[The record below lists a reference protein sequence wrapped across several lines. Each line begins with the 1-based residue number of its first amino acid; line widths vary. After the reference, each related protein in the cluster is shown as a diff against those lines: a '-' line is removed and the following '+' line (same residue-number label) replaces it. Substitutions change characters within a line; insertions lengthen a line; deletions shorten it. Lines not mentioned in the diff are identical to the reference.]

1 MTAEMAYVFAVLAVA
16 IVLFASG
23 KVRLDVTA
31 LLVVFALVLGDA
43 VTPREALAGFSDSVI
58 LMIAGLFVVG
68 EALVTTGIAFA
79 VGEWMMRVGGA
90 SEKRLLVLLMLV
102 VGSVGAFMS
111 STGIVALFL
120 PIVLSISA
128 KTGFAKTRLLMPLSF
143 AALISGMMTLIAT
156 PPNLVVNSELADQGL
171 EPFGFFEFTPIGAA
185 VLVVGTL
192 YMLLIGRRLL
202 SPGDAVDGGPKS
214 RLTIDQL
221 IDSYGLRG
229 RFRRLR
235 IPAGSPMV
243 GHSIAA
249 LKLRSEFGVAAVGVE
264 RPAGRRL
271 EIFPALPH
279 TEFRAGD
286 VFYAVGTEEAEARLI
301 EDQRLEQLPIENA
314 PVTRIH
320 QEMGV
325 AEVMIAPE
333 SGLIG
338 RNLIEASF
346 RSRHHVSALAIRRDG
361 EPLEADLPEEKL
373 KFADTLL
380 VSGGWKDLRLLQG
393 ARKDLI
399 VLNLPVELED
409 VAPARRQAPW
419 ALGILIAMIAT
430 MTFDLI
436 PNAIAVLIA
445 ALAMVGARCLT
456 METAYK
462 VINWPSLV
470 LVAGMMPMATAL
482 QKSGATDLIVDVL
495 VGQFGG
501 LGPTTMMTGLFA
513 LTAVLGLFISNTA
526 TAVLLAP
533 IAIGIAGDMGV
544 SPYPFAMT
552 IAVAASA
559 AFMTPVSTPVNTL
572 VVAPGGY
579 SFADFAK
586 VGVPMTIL
594 VLIVADILIPRLFP
608 F

>member
-1 MTAEMAYVFAVLAVA
+1 MTAEMAFVFGVLAVA

-23 KVRLDVTA
+23 RVRLDVTA

-79 VGEWMMRVGGA
+79 VGEWLMRVGGA
-90 SEKRLLVLLMLV
+90 SEQRLLVLLMIV

-128 KTGFAKTRLLMPLSF
+128 KTGFPKTRLLMPLSF

-185 VLVVGTL
+185 VLIVGTL
-192 YMLLIGRRLL
+192 YMLLVGRRLL
-202 SPGDAVDGGPKS
+202 SPGDDADRGPKTG
-214 RLTIDQL
+214 LTIEQL
-221 IDSYGLRG
+221 IDLYGLTG

-243 GHSIAA
+243 GHSIGA
-249 LKLRSEFGVAAVGVE
+249 LKLRSDFGVAAVGIE

-271 EIFPALPH
+271 DIFPALPH

-286 VFYAVGTEEAEARLI
+286 VFYAVGTEEAEGRLI
-301 EDQRLEQLPIENA
+301 EDQRLEQLSIENA

-325 AEVMIAPE
+325 AEVMIAPN
-333 SGLIG
+333 SSLIG
-338 RNLIEASF
+338 RSLHEATF
-346 RSRHHVSALAIRRDG
+346 RSRHRVSALAIRRDG
-361 EPLEADLPEEKL
+361 EPIEADLAEEKL

-380 VSGGWKDLRLLQG
+380 VSGGWKDLKLLQG
-393 ARKDLI
+393 DRKDFI

-409 VAPARRQAPW
+409 VAPARSQAPW
-419 ALGILIAMIAT
+419 ALAILVAMIAT
-430 MTFDLI
+430 MTFGLM

-445 ALAMVGARCLT
+445 ALAMVAARCLT

-482 QKSGATDLIVDVL
+482 QNSGATDLIVDTL
-495 VGQFGG
+495 VTQFGD
-501 LGPTTMMTGLFA
+501 LGPTAMMTGLFA

-533 IAIGIAGDMGV
+533 IAIGLAADMGV
-544 SPYPFAMT
+544 APYPFAMT
-552 IAVAASA
+552 VAVAASA

-594 VLIVADILIPRLFP
+594 VMIVADILIPLLFP